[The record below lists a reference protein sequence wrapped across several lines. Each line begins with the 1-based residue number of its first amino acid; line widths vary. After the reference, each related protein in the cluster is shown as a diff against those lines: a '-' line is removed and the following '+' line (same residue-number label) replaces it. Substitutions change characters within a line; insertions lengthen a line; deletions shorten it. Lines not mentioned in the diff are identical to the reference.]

1 MKEVKNLYSILIGI
15 FNVYSVVCVVPYI
28 TDNSSENLRLD
39 DGNWSGPRDSRESE
53 WVKGAFNYVQNLKCE
68 DVFFTTE
75 KECLA
80 LLTVTQSSY
89 VVHVAPFS
97 GHRTY
102 ETVLPEEVLTRK
114 DNNHQ
119 GVLVLDPYPTANFGH
134 LVIVFF
140 IDYKDKR
147 TCDSENGIYLDT
159 HGDCMTLAL
168 KRRCKNAIKRHG
180 RRKHHARRCEINFL
194 PFVYLSN
201 PSKSYNQQK
210 HYNYLRCWQGLAGY
224 SRCPELRDESV
235 TTELICNPIRDNTK
249 RCTTTHE
256 MVHTNCNMF
265 EICDQA
271 VLISGGME
279 QTNYRG

>member
-1 MKEVKNLYSILIGI
+1 
-15 FNVYSVVCVVPYI
+15 
-28 TDNSSENLRLD
+28 
-39 DGNWSGPRDSRESE
+39 
-53 WVKGAFNYVQNLKCE
+53 
-68 DVFFTTE
+68 
-75 KECLA
+75 
-80 LLTVTQSSY
+80 
-89 VVHVAPFS
+89 
-97 GHRTY
+97 
-102 ETVLPEEVLTRK
+102 
-114 DNNHQ
+114 
-119 GVLVLDPYPTANFGH
+119 
-134 LVIVFF
+134 
-140 IDYKDKR
+140 
-147 TCDSENGIYLDT
+147 
-159 HGDCMTLAL
+159 MTLAL

-271 VLISGGME
+271 VLISGGWNR
-279 QTNYRG
+279 QTTGVRSQRNLENIYWMLRKNGFKKSHIKTFFANGATGINGKIDLFFCDFFSYTGKNIVSK

>member
-147 TCDSENGIYLDT
+147 TCDSENGI
-159 HGDCMTLAL
+159 
-168 KRRCKNAIKRHG
+168 
-180 RRKHHARRCEINFL
+180 FL
-194 PFVYLSN
+194 G
-201 PSKSYNQQK
+201 KS
-210 HYNYLRCWQGLAGY
+210 
-224 SRCPELRDESV
+224 S
-235 TTELICNPIRDNTK
+235 I
-249 RCTTTHE
+249 
-256 MVHTNCNMF
+256 
-265 EICDQA
+265 
-271 VLISGGME
+271 
-279 QTNYRG
+279 